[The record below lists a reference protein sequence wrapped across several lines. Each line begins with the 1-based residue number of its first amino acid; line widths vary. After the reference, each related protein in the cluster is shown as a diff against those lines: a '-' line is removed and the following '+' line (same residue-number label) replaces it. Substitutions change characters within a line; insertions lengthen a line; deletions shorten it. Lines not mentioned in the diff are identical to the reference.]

1 MAKLRDIPSKASQD
15 RPCQPTGLIGTEKS
29 VTTTSQTS
37 QTSQTW
43 TEEFVQVAGGK
54 VHLLKGGTGDPIVV
68 LHHDI
73 GNPGWIPFYENLA
86 QSNTVYVPS
95 HPGYGQSE
103 RPTWMRSVRDVA
115 VVHQWLIKDLN
126 LEGVS
131 LVGLGFGGWIAA
143 EMATMAPRQFKRLV
157 LAGAMGIKPVE
168 GEIFDQALVSY
179 LDYAKAG
186 FYDLH
191 NFVGTYGVA
200 PDDVSTEQLEQWD
213 INREMTF
220 RIAWKPYMFSQ
231 TLPYLL
237 GGVDIPTLIVWGRD
251 DQVVPVE
258 CAELYAKALP
268 NARVELFSQ
277 CGHFVEMEKPDEL
290 AKLVKEFVA
299 GA

>member
-1 MAKLRDIPSKASQD
+1 M
-15 RPCQPTGLIGTEKS
+15 EKS
-29 VTTTSQTS
+29 VTTSSQASQTS
-37 QTSQTW
+37 QASA
-43 TEEFVQVAGGK
+43 EEFVQVAGGK

-73 GNPGWIPFYENLA
+73 GNPGWIPFYDNLA
-86 QSNTVYVPS
+86 QTNTVYVPS

-103 RPTWMRSVRDVA
+103 RPTWMRSVRDLA

-126 LEGVS
+126 LGRVS

-143 EMATMAPRQFKRLV
+143 EMATMAPRQFRRLV
-157 LAGAMGIKPVE
+157 LVGAMGIQPAE

-191 NFVGTYGVA
+191 NFVRTYGMA
-200 PDDVSTEQLEQWD
+200 PDDVPTDQLEAWD
-213 INREMTF
+213 LNREMTF
-220 RIAWKPYMFSQ
+220 RIAWQPYMFSQ

-237 GGVDIPTLIVWGRD
+237 GGVETPTLIVWGRD
-251 DQVVPVE
+251 DLIVPVE

-268 NARVELFSQ
+268 NARVELLNQ
-277 CGHFVEMEKPDEL
+277 CGHLVEMEKPDEL